1 MGLGNGPAGLSL
13 SAFLSGI
20 LPYYNPATP
29 HPDPSVN
36 EKLLENF
43 DQSLIDQCS
52 LKPIVSAG
60 DAPRKPVLA
69 CDHWDSH
76 FLWTVRK
83 QQCWHPFTTGL
94 FAHVQYRSLA

>member
-1 MGLGNGPAGLSL
+1 NGPAGLSL

-43 DQSLIDQCS
+43 DQSLIDQCF

-60 DAPRKPVLA
+60 DAPRKPVL
-69 CDHWDSH
+69 
-76 FLWTVRK
+76 VI
-83 QQCWHPFTTGL
+83 TGIPT
-94 FAHVQYRSLA
+94 FCGQYASSN